1 MKQQTRILLGCA
13 VALLLSGAGSK
24 PALAYVL
31 SVQNTTAE
39 TVNIMLYTR
48 SDYSW
53 DKFPTAFS
61 NAQPVNPSA
70 VYTFKV
76 PVDSRHMC
84 PSYLAG
90 YNANYSKAIVMMG
103 CDGIEANTPSSRC
116 CVNSNFEVYKKPDG
130 SLHFRKK

>member
-1 MKQQTRILLGCA
+1 MKPQKRILSVCA
-13 VALLLSGAGSK
+13 AALLLSCAVSTAAFAINVSIK
-24 PALAYVL
+24 
-31 SVQNTTAE
+31 NMTAE
-39 TVNIMLYTR
+39 TVNVMLYTR

-61 NAQPVNPSA
+61 NTRPVNPA
-70 VYTFKV
+70 GTYTFSV

-103 CDGIEANTPSSRC
+103 CNGVEADTPSTRC
-116 CVNSNFEVYKKPDG
+116 CVNASFEVYKKSDG
-130 SLHFRKK
+130 SLHFRIK